1 MGHKD
6 SKVPLLVGEFPF
18 FLAGVT
24 LLLGRVVS
32 GLLLPD
38 NVWTQAMERLGRWTG
53 NVLAQG
59 ILNISANIAEALNI
73 LTIANISDRANIA
86 FVLEMGSP
94 CLRFTQR

>member
-1 MGHKD
+1 MKILIWTTLTGLLALARSPWVVNLLGHKD

-38 NVWTQAMERLGRWTG
+38 NVWTQAMERLGRRTG

-59 ILNISANIAEALNI
+59 ILNISANIVEA
-73 LTIANISDRANIA
+73 
-86 FVLEMGSP
+86 F
-94 CLRFTQR
+94 